1 MLALPTG
8 SAVSWLL
15 QIAHVRYIKILTRL
29 RGFRNT
35 IANFSRLHCLAIPR
49 RELSTKKA
57 QPNIKKN
64 DQKASDSCLNC
75 NITNVAGYSG
85 SQGAPTPK
93 RSRLRSVVQRGEP
106 VGDKEGELRRKNE
119 PLLQRGVW
127 GRGRVDYS

>member
-1 MLALPTG
+1 MHRVAICIGLVKKNNMPALPIG

-57 QPNIKKN
+57 QPNIEKWPESLGFKF
-64 DQKASDSCLNC
+64 
-75 NITNVAGYSG
+75 
-85 SQGAPTPK
+85 
-93 RSRLRSVVQRGEP
+93 
-106 VGDKEGELRRKNE
+106 EL
-119 PLLQRGVW
+119 
-127 GRGRVDYS
+127 